1 MEKDII
7 GRGEEVTTEG
17 VVDTI
22 IKGVSDVKKMFR
34 PLNIST
40 TERLL
45 NFVSELN
52 KFNSDK
58 RTSFALH
65 MQLGSYG
72 EEKILKSIF
81 FAILVHRLLISTSM
95 SNRSKIGLMR
105 PWNISD
111 YTTMMVLRRCI
122 LSIG

>member
-1 MEKDII
+1 MDLRKELDNMEKDII
-7 GRGEEVTTEG
+7 GREEEVTAEG

-72 EEKILKSIF
+72 
-81 FAILVHRLLISTSM
+81 
-95 SNRSKIGLMR
+95 
-105 PWNISD
+105 
-111 YTTMMVLRRCI
+111 
-122 LSIG
+122 